1 MLDVSGSMQNDHK
14 IDRLYDAVLE
24 MINAFLE
31 MELKETIVR
40 VAIITFGEQVLLH
53 TPYTPVA
60 ELKKK
65 GIPKL
70 SASGQT
76 PLARALQMA
85 KDIIEDKDITPHGVY
100 APQVVLVSDGRPY
113 PADHWQDRLE
123 EFVGSGRSRMSQRL
137 ALSIG
142 GDADEEMLRKFAGTD
157 EKGNK
162 LMFHAETASDI
173 AAAFKQVT
181 ISISKRSKPSIPN
194 TPPQYQGQFDSP
206 PEPQKSAPV
215 ADDEDDY

>member
-1 MLDVSGSMQNDHK
+1 MAFDPKKYMAPAQKPLPVILMLDVSGSMQNDHK

-76 PLARALQMA
+76 PLARAL
-85 KDIIEDKDITPHGVY
+85 
-100 APQVVLVSDGRPY
+100 
-113 PADHWQDRLE
+113 
-123 EFVGSGRSRMSQRL
+123 
-137 ALSIG
+137 
-142 GDADEEMLRKFAGTD
+142 
-157 EKGNK
+157 
-162 LMFHAETASDI
+162 
-173 AAAFKQVT
+173 
-181 ISISKRSKPSIPN
+181 
-194 TPPQYQGQFDSP
+194 
-206 PEPQKSAPV
+206 
-215 ADDEDDY
+215 